1 MTPSVDKARVRLSR
15 ASALLV
21 FALPVAA
28 SAADNNA
35 QIFKCTDASGNV
47 TYQNEPCPKA
57 SKSGRIELFDN
68 RWTATK
74 EEREAEWRR
83 NASERRVVTGMPAKW
98 VRQALGEPTEIRD
111 TTTAGAA
118 QLWLYTLP
126 ERSVQ
131 VGMLN
136 DQVLWFRES
145 PTARTGQQGNERP
158 AGEAPAPQIA
168 RSAPE
173 PQISR
178 SAPPVERPTNLP
190 TTRLAPTAPE
200 RPPVDSARALT
211 ETARPPSTASERP
224 AAEAPAA
231 SAIVPGAAE
240 ASASEAPVQ
249 AGKVAAA
256 DAPPGSAPSS
266 NAASAKP
273 SAARTIARGQDCK
286 QALADLGPPT
296 RQRDVPAIDTSSDP
310 ATEYFYESAADAG
323 RLRIVCSNGKVEGVD
338 RSVAR

>member
-1 MTPSVDKARVRLSR
+1 MNPYLAKVRIGLVPTV
-15 ASALLV
+15 ALLV
-21 FALPVAA
+21 FALPMAG
-28 SAADNNA
+28 SAADSA

-83 NASERRVVTGMPAKW
+83 NASERRVVAGMPARW
-98 VRQALGEPTEIRD
+98 VREALGEPGEIRD

-118 QLWLYTLP
+118 QLWLYTFP

-136 DQVLWFRES
+136 DQVLWFRETL
-145 PTARTGQQGNERP
+145 TARTGQSGERP
-158 AGEAPAPQIA
+158 PTEAAA
-168 RSAPE
+168 

-178 SAPPVERPTNLP
+178 SSPPVERPANLP

-200 RPPVDSARALT
+200 RPPVDAARSLP
-211 ETARPPSTASERP
+211 ERPPSAGERP
-224 AAEAPAA
+224 ATEVPAAPPVISRTAQAPAPPSESAQDGKAMASDTTQA
-231 SAIVPGAAE
+231 SAAGAN
-240 ASASEAPVQ
+240 APTSGT
-249 AGKVAAA
+249 A
-256 DAPPGSAPSS
+256 
-266 NAASAKP
+266 AKP
-273 SAARTIARGQDCK
+273 SAARAVARGQDCK
-286 QALADLGPPT
+286 QALADLGPPS
-296 RQRDVPAIDTSSDP
+296 RQREVPAIDTSSDP
-310 ATEYFYESAADAG
+310 ATEYFYDSAADAG